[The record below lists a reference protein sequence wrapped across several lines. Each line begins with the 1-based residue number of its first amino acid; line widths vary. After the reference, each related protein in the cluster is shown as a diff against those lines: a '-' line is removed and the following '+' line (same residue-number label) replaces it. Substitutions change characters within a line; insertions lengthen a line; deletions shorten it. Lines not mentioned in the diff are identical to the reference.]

1 MIEFLL
7 FSFSF
12 DFQVE
17 LLNCTCKPMGRQCLP
32 AHDFTNLVRTSSRYL
47 VLSYPISLCTIEYLN
62 SIPSRIEVSV
72 EGEGIGE
79 KGQRDLNDLKVEF
92 SGIEMLIYPFR
103 PPSLLSSSSCEG
115 WQPWTQSLHL
125 YRTCKNFAKHNLTSF
140 LFRQRDFDHKSAD
153 VRSSNSTI

>member
-1 MIEFLL
+1 MQTNGQAVSSSTRLHESCQNIISVFSPFISDIPLYHRVFEF
-7 FSFSF
+7 
-12 DFQVE
+12 D
-17 LLNCTCKPMGRQCLP
+17 T
-32 AHDFTNLVRTSSRYL
+32 
-47 VLSYPISLCTIEYLN
+47 
-62 SIPSRIEVSV
+62 IEVSV

-103 PPSLLSSSSCEG
+103 PPSLLGSSSCEG